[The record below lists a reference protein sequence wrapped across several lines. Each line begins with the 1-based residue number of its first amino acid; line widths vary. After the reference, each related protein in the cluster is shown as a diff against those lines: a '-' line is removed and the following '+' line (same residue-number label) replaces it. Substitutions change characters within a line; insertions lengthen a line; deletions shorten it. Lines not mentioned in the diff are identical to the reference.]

1 MQQINLYLPE
11 FQPNREPLR
20 AVHML
25 WGAALLAILLVVASI
40 TSSASNKKLAAQVE
54 QQRAQL
60 EQMKRQLDELN
71 RSQPQANLA
80 QLDEEILRLRADLDR
95 RQRLVS
101 IVSNTNL
108 GNSSGFS
115 NQLRAMSR
123 QALDTVSLEAFSLS
137 RGGSY
142 AEFVGKTIASD
153 QVPLYVQR
161 LRTEES
167 FTNVGFGVL
176 YVAPSEKKPGV
187 LDFSLAQPVTEKD
200 QKESSKTAVQMLM
213 EENEKSRSRHQ

>member
-25 WGAALLAILLVVASI
+25 WGAVILALLLVVASI
-40 TSSASNKKLAAQVE
+40 TSNASNKTLAAQVE

-60 EQMKRQLDELN
+60 EQMKRQLDELS

-80 QLDEEILRLRADLDR
+80 QLDEEILTLRADLDR

-176 YVAPSEKKPGV
+176 YVAPSEKKPGA
-187 LDFSLAQPVTEKD
+187 LDFSLAQPIIEKN
-200 QKESSKTAVQMLM
+200 KEESAKTAVQLLI
-213 EENEKSRSRHQ
+213 EENEKNRSKQ